1 MFKALFFQKKN
12 KKNSLK
18 SETLHS
24 LLNGKHIPVGR
35 KNVLLQRILPDVI
48 KGEVQV
54 AHNLAKE
61 DRGLLCGVGGVLE
74 HIHQTTVLTVLGQ
87 RGVGVAGLLLT
98 ALHQSQKVLPGKLSV
113 VLVAG
118 YAVSDEVGQ
127 GQLRL
132 QLVAAHAAQVIGV
145 AQGGRSRRGSR
156 AQEVRGLADGLVMK
170 TATAKGDVGAEVVV
184 AIASTATTS
193 AVDLIDG
200 GQRRLVHLLQV
211 LVEGHSMEGQPV
223 RADGRPQ
230 PTGVGDV
237 EAGVQQSG
245 VRPDELH
252 IGGGGRRTSA
262 EHHRVDGGL

>member
-1 MFKALFFQKKN
+1 MASRAERARSEAAGVFGEPSDARK
-12 KKNSLK
+12 LK
-18 SETLHS
+18 SKTLHS
-24 LLNGKHIPVGR
+24 LFNGKHIPVGR
-35 KNVLLQRILPDVI
+35 EDVLLQRILPDVI
-48 KGEVQV
+48 KGKVQV
-54 AHNLAKE
+54 AHDLAEE

-74 HIHQTTVLTVLGQ
+74 QIHQTVLGQ

-156 AQEVRGLADGLVMK
+156 AQEVRGLADGLVMR
-170 TATAKGDVGAEVVV
+170 TATAKGDVGAEVIV
-184 AIASTATTS
+184 AIASTTVSVSAS

-237 EAGVQQSG
+237 EAGVQQSA
-245 VRPDELH
+245 VRPDKLH
-252 IGGGGRRTSA
+252 IGGWGVCVG
-262 EHHRVDGGL
+262 